1 MKHISVLLEKT
12 IELLDVKPD
21 GTYMDGTL
29 GRGGHTSKILEK
41 LDTDGRIHVF
51 DLDIEAIKESKERLN
66 DERVIY
72 HHANYKDFDE
82 LIDMK
87 LDGII
92 LDLGVSSP
100 QFDDPDRGFSYRYD
114 AKLDM
119 RMDQSQRES
128 AYDIVNTYEE
138 AHIYRILRDYGEE
151 PYAKRIAHDIVVKR
165 ALKPIETTFDLV
177 DIIKEA
183 YPKKAL
189 SKKGH
194 PAKQTFQALRIA
206 TNHELDSLEQFLEKF
221 PRHLKKDGTCAI
233 ITFHSL
239 EDRLVKRRFKELST
253 DNTDRRL
260 MLRPEDIKEPD
271 FKLVNHKAIVADDV
285 EIEMNSRAKSAKL
298 RVIKKE
304 V

>member
-12 IELLDVKPD
+12 IELLNVKPD
-21 GTYMDGTL
+21 GRYMDGTL
-29 GRGGHTSKILEK
+29 GRGGHTAKILEQ
-41 LDTDGRIHVF
+41 LGSGGRIDVF
-51 DLDIEAIKESKERLN
+51 DLDIEAIRESKERLH
-66 DERVIY
+66 DDRVVY
-72 HHANYKDFDE
+72 HHANYKDFDSYLTE
-82 LIDMK
+82 K
-87 LDGII
+87 ADGII

-100 QFDDPDRGFSYRYD
+100 QFDCPERGFSYRYD
-114 AKLDM
+114 ARLDM
-119 RMDQSQRES
+119 RMDQTQEES
-128 AYDIVNTYEE
+128 AYDIVNTYQE
-138 AHIYRILRDYGEE
+138 ADIFRILRDYGEE
-151 PYAKRIAHDIVVKR
+151 PYARRIARDIVTKR
-165 ALKPIETTFDLV
+165 ALKPIETTFELV
-177 DIIKEA
+177 DIVRNA

-206 TNHELDSLEQFLEKF
+206 TNHELDSLEQFLAKF
-221 PRHLKKDGTCAI
+221 PDHLNKDGIVAI

-253 DNTDRRL
+253 DNTDKKL

-271 FKLVNHKAIVADDV
+271 FRLVNHKAIIASEE
-285 EIEMNSRAKSAKL
+285 EIENNSRAKSAKL